1 MASVSTLRRRTTS
14 SAGLIPGSERAF
26 WYFLRVSGVLLVVL
40 AGGHLFITHYMNVPS
55 ETTFEF
61 VANRWANPLWITF
74 DILLLFAALWH
85 GMIGLRLATADLVK
99 NRAVRQV
106 LFGTIWAVGVAFTV
120 LGLVNIFSFDVEA
133 ARNNT
138 GPLSGQMWFGDLI
151 AYSLFAFAAGIYI
164 AVIVGA
170 IWVFRSLRGG
180 VVPIYNGDVG
190 QYAWILHRATGIG
203 VTFFLLI
210 HIIDIMLISWG
221 RDIYDHTV
229 SFYAHPFI
237 IPMEIMLVGAV
248 IYHTLNGLRV
258 IAINFSSQGP
268 VREKTAFWWVLALT
282 VILTIPSAIVILIH
296 EL

>member
-1 MASVSTLRRRTTS
+1 MASGMTQRRRATLG
-14 SAGLIPGSERAF
+14 AGLIPGSERAF
-26 WYFLRVSGVLLVVL
+26 WYFLRVSGVLLVLL
-40 AGGHLFITHYMNVPS
+40 AGGHLFITHYLNVPS
-55 ETTFEF
+55 QTTFEF
-61 VANRWANPLWITF
+61 VANRWSNPLWITF

-85 GMIGLRLATADLVK
+85 GLIGLRLATTDLVK
-99 NRAVRQV
+99 NKGLRQI
-106 LFGTIWAVGVAFTV
+106 LLGTIYAVGIAFSV
-120 LGLVNIFSFDVEA
+120 LGLVNIFSFDIEA
-133 ARNNT
+133 ARDNT
-138 GPLSGQMWFGDLI
+138 GPLSGAMWFGDLI

-170 IWVFRSLRGG
+170 IWVIRSLRHG

-229 SFYAHPFI
+229 SFYANPFI

-268 VREKTAFWWVLALT
+268 VREKTAFWWVLAAT
-282 VILTIPSAIVILIH
+282 VILTIPSGIVILMH

>member
-1 MASVSTLRRRTTS
+1 MASVSTLRRRPTS

-26 WYFLRVSGVLLVVL
+26 WYFLRVTGVLLVVL

-61 VANRWANPLWITF
+61 VANRWANPLWVTF
-74 DILLLFAALWH
+74 DILLLLAALWH

-99 NRAVRQV
+99 NKAIRQA

-120 LGLVNIFSFDVEA
+120 LGLVNIFAFDVEA

-170 IWVFRSLRGG
+170 IWVIRSLRGG

-258 IAINFSSQGP
+258 IAINFSASGP
-268 VREKTAFWWVLALT
+268 VREKTAFWWVLAAT